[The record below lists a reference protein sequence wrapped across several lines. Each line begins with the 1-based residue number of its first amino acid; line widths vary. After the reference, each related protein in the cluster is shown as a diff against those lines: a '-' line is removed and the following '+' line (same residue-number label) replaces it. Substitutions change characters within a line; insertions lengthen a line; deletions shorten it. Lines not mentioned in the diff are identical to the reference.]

1 MMPNETEIIP
11 PDPRADAE
19 REERIRKR
27 AYQLWEEDGG
37 PEGRAEEYWHRAR
50 QLIDQETQTTSS
62 FHSSGGLR

>member
-1 MMPNETEIIP
+1 MPDEAEIIP

-27 AYQLWEEDGG
+27 AYQLWEEDGS

-50 QLIDQETQTTSS
+50 QLIDQEAQATSPS
-62 FHSSGGLR
+62 HSSGGLR